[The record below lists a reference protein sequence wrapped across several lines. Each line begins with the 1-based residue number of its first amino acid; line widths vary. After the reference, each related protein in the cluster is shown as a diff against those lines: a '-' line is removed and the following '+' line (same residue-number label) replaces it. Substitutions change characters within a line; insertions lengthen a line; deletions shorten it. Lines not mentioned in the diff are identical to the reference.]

1 MERDPIA
8 SHKSYTNHLLYITLH
23 VTRSIHTH
31 SSNPPPSL
39 RKAKSARQRR
49 IIDTSWFAVPGGV
62 VQSRDRIEK
71 AGQPGPG
78 RQADEYMKRK
88 GLSKKKG

>member
-1 MERDPIA
+1 MERNPIA

-88 GLSKKKG
+88 D